1 MLPGMNARL
10 LGWAGLQLEAGGHR
24 LVVDAFA
31 DPGPFGPFLTS
42 GTDGLHAPDG
52 PVDAALLT
60 HLHRDHADPVTLA
73 AVLRPGAPVLAPA
86 FAEGPG
92 HEGIAGPE
100 AELAAAGIT
109 PTRVA
114 PGETTVLGPFTVR
127 AVEAVDGTGDPQ
139 VSWVVEAGGARIF
152 HGGDT
157 LWHGAWW
164 RIARD
169 HGPFAAAFLP
179 ANGAR
184 LAFPWLEPAA
194 DVPACMTP
202 EQAVAAARA
211 LGAAQLVAT
220 HWGLLEHPR
229 WYRPVADTPGALAAE
244 AARYDYPARAGVAGD
259 VLELA

>member
-1 MLPGMNARL
+1 MLRRMNARL
-10 LGWAGLQLEAGGHR
+10 LGWSGLQLDADGHR
-24 LVVDAFA
+24 LLIDPFA
-31 DPGPFGPFLTS
+31 DPGPFGPFLHGPRPELLT
-42 GTDGLHAPDG
+42 PEG

-60 HLHRDHADPVTLA
+60 HLHRDHADAPTLA
-73 AVLRPGAPVLAPA
+73 AVLAPGAPVLAPA

-109 PTRVA
+109 PRRMA
-114 PGETTVLGPFTVR
+114 PGDTHEVGPFTVT
-127 AVEAVDGTGDPQ
+127 AVDAVDGTGDPQ
-139 VSWVVEAGGARIF
+139 VSWVVEAGGTRIL

-164 RIARD
+164 RIARE

-184 LAFPWLEPAA
+184 LAFPWMTPAA
-194 DVPACMTP
+194 DVPACLTP

-211 LGAAQLVAT
+211 LGAAELVAL
-220 HWGLLEHPR
+220 HHGVLEHR
-229 WYRPVADTPGALAAE
+229 QAYRPVPDVPAALAA
-244 AARYDYPARAGVAGD
+244 AAAPYDYPARAGLAGE
-259 VLELA
+259 ELRW